1 MSHKGNVP
9 LSGML
14 NTWKLG
20 IEFSDILLAVCRT
33 GKTGILR
40 FRGASAEKSLVI
52 KEGRILFAR
61 SSSTDDRLG
70 PYLLRAGKIRFDHL
84 IDLSRHISPTKR
96 FGTVLVENGVLKGE
110 DLAEGV
116 IGQIRAIVMSLFRW
130 TEAGYGFTEQELDK
144 ETITL
149 RIPTSKLVVD
159 GVRQVTSWQRVTS
172 GIGSLDAVY
181 QTTDSGERASSE
193 HRDLTPAVM
202 ELLSDLRGPKTI
214 AEACAGSDL
223 KDFEVCQLLWAF
235 SCLDWIG
242 PVTERPS
249 SS

>member
-1 MSHKGNVP
+1 MSQKDDIP

-14 NTWKLG
+14 NAWKLG
-20 IEFSDILLAVCRT
+20 IEFPNILLAVCRT
-33 GKTGILR
+33 GKTGVLR
-40 FRGASAEKSLVI
+40 FHGASAEKSLVI

-61 SSSTDDRLG
+61 SSATDDRLG
-70 PYLLRAGKIRFDHL
+70 PYLLHAGKIRFNHL
-84 IDLSRHISPTKR
+84 IEMSRYISPTKR

-110 DLAEGV
+110 ELAEGV
-116 IGQIRAIVMSLFRW
+116 IGQVRAIVMSLFQW
-130 TEAGYGFTEQELDK
+130 SEGEYSFGEQELDK

-149 RIPTSKLVVD
+149 RMPTAKLVVD
-159 GVRQVTSWQRVTS
+159 GVRQVKSWHRVTG

-181 QTTDSGERASSE
+181 QTTERGGQASD

-223 KDFEVCQLLWAF
+223 TDFEVCQVLWAF

-242 PVTERPS
+242 PVTERLAPA
-249 SS
+249 